1 MGQCLPP
8 FLHLSLG
15 QQEPWG
21 ALHVRSG
28 CCPRMQGGVPACLP
42 ACEQLLVRGWPSAVP
57 SAESGPT
64 LRGVGREQGQRDNC
78 GPWPEPILLQNTPP
92 PRDPSC
98 AATPAH
104 LPPGDRGA
112 GCGVPSHRP
121 GWCCPHGALSHL
133 WFRVH
138 GLCLPVSKALRCQR
152 ASCSSLLSVDK
163 CLRSCQSLG

>member
-92 PRDPSC
+92 P
-98 AATPAH
+98 
-104 LPPGDRGA
+104 
-112 GCGVPSHRP
+112 
-121 GWCCPHGALSHL
+121 
-133 WFRVH
+133 
-138 GLCLPVSKALRCQR
+138 
-152 ASCSSLLSVDK
+152 
-163 CLRSCQSLG
+163 